1 MKAFNRNLNRPKQK
15 FTKEEDEILRKQVQ
29 IHGEK
34 HWNSVASF
42 LQGRTAKQCRERWKN
57 YLSPEVSN
65 SEWTQ
70 EEDLLLYNLI
80 KKLGKK
86 WSQLATYFKTR
97 TDVMLKNRWALLNR
111 QINKLQGKKHSV
123 RNVSPPTAI
132 PQQKNMKL
140 QLPIQ
145 IPLINLD
152 NLDIV
157 TPHNKTTTDTN
168 KEITTRITNQTINTK
183 NDAFPQFIDST
194 NE

>member
-15 FTKEEDEILRKQVQ
+15 FSKEEDEILRKQVQ

-34 HWNSVASF
+34 HWNYVASF
-42 LQGRTAKQCRERWKN
+42 LKGRTAKQCRERWKN
-57 YLSPEVSN
+57 YLSPEVSH

-111 QINKLQGKKHSV
+111 QINKLQGKKQSV

-157 TPHNKTTTDTN
+157 TPDNKTTTDTN